1 MTDRE
6 SVIIGLQNCKPSW
19 FTVEKCSD
27 DSCPYNRFG
36 HEDGGCVDHLIDDA
50 LELLKEQEPVE
61 PSIDVDTYVCPN
73 CGHRLEHQGMLGDNV
88 IFDERY
94 NFCPACGKKMKWDE
108 L

>member
-6 SVIIGLQNCKPSW
+6 SVIIGLRSCKPSW

-50 LELLKEQEPVE
+50 LELLKEQDLLPVSE
-61 PSIDVDTYVCPN
+61 GKVNKCT
-73 CGHRLEHQGMLGDNV
+73 CGHTIN
-88 IFDERY
+88 RY
-94 NFCPACGKKMKWDE
+94 WHPKFCGFCGKQLIWYRQVVKWK
-108 L
+108 